1 MQYHDSYWCVYNR
14 ILFQRWG
21 HWKPDSGCEV
31 HRRYCF
37 PRAKDSKVV
46 TGKKKN
52 KRTHWSRLSRW
63 KLNIHTEY
71 SFLPYME
78 ITCSYLLDVELS
90 DSQSEIQPHVF
101 FFFRRQSWFD
111 ISPTFV
117 ISFNIQHP
125 KKNSSVHL
133 QQNPWGLNDSS
144 IDFPYDDHSYMIFP
158 YYDGDMNHWDFSG
171 LWGRAR
177 KGQTVDQGHP
187 GAIDENQVMIICVLD
202 MNLVGHFLKTYIFFN
217 QIRWFNKNMSHECY
231 RMQVAK
237 YRLHSTY
244 DCMKWM

>member
-1 MQYHDSYWCVYNR
+1 MEVEYTYWIF
-14 ILFQRWG
+14 ILALHGNHLLIPFGRWIK
-21 HWKPDSGCEV
+21 WFTVWNSASC
-31 HRRYCF
+31 
-37 PRAKDSKVV
+37 
-46 TGKKKN
+46 
-52 KRTHWSRLSRW
+52 
-63 KLNIHTEY
+63 
-71 SFLPYME
+71 
-78 ITCSYLLDVELS
+78 
-90 DSQSEIQPHVF
+90 F

-202 MNLVGHFLKTYIFFN
+202 MNLVGHFLKTYIFF
-217 QIRWFNKNMSHECY
+217 QPNKVV
-231 RMQVAK
+231 Q
-237 YRLHSTY
+237 
-244 DCMKWM
+244 